1 MRQILRTIGL
11 MTLLLAVLAGA
22 QPQTVNAQVETG
34 DTTRPMLAPKLDS
47 MKTRFES
54 RAPEDRIKL
63 YQGAIDDLR
72 SSGILERALNV
83 GDTVPQFTLPDAVGD
98 SVSLHSYLAK
108 GPVVV
113 VWYRGGWCPY
123 CNMTLHTWVDY
134 VPEVT
139 ALGATMLA
147 ISPEIPDSSL
157 STKEKHH
164 IPFAVLSDHG
174 NDVARQF
181 GIVFKLPDDLIE
193 AYSQH
198 FSLAEYNGDES
209 YELPLAATYVI
220 DTDGVIRYAFL
231 DADYKNRAEP
241 SDVIAALKGVAK
253 Q

>member
-1 MRQILRTIGL
+1 MRNAHKSIGFIA
-11 MTLLLAVLAGA
+11 LLFTALTFG
-22 QPQTVNAQVETG
+22 QPGLVNAQAEMS
-34 DTTRPMLAPKLDS
+34 DTTLPMLGPKLDS

-54 RAPEDRIKL
+54 RAPKDRINL

-72 SSGILERALNV
+72 ESGILEHALNI
-83 GDTVPQFTLPDAVGD
+83 GDTVPDFVLPDAVGD
-98 SVSLHSYLAK
+98 SVSLHSYLAQ
-108 GPVVV
+108 GPVLI

-139 ALGATMLA
+139 ALGAKMLA
-147 ISPEIPDSSL
+147 ISPEVPDSSL

-174 NDVARQF
+174 NHVARQF
-181 GIVFKLPDDLIE
+181 GIVFKLPDNLIE
-193 AYSQH
+193 AYNQH
-198 FSLAEYNGDES
+198 FSLAAYNDDES

-220 DTDGVIRYAFL
+220 DTHGVIRYAFL

-241 SDVIAALKGVAK
+241 SDVIAALKGVAR